1 MTQIRKGNTGQA
13 VRVLQFLF
21 GLKATSSKFDDALDK
36 AIRAFQSRVK
46 IKVDGICGPI
56 TWGKLAGAQKTIRS
70 GSRGNAVKAAQEILG
85 VAVDGIFG
93 PITAGA
99 VKALQKA
106 GGLKEDGVIGPV
118 TWKYL
123 LTVHDPAGAVKP
135 PPAQPIDFK
144 QYDSRWAKLPY
155 TVNPKAS
162 PPQTIKSSGCG
173 PTAAADIVA
182 ALFNP
187 KITPVEMCKAAVDRG
202 YRTRSSGTSR
212 AFFDWLA
219 TQYPF
224 KDYKRTTN
232 TSILTAALMSG
243 KAWAVALMGP
253 GHFTTGGH
261 YICCYDYDQANNYI
275 HAHDPGSSTRKG
287 ASASVFS
294 KERKEY
300 FIYYF
305 N

>member
-1 MTQIRKGNTGQA
+1 MTQIRKGSTGQA
-13 VRVLQFLF
+13 VRVLQYLLGVTADGKF
-21 GLKATSSKFDDALDK
+21 GPITEQAVRD
-36 AIRAFQSRVK
+36 FQRRMK
-46 IKVDGICGPI
+46 IQVDGIVGPI

-155 TVNPKAS
+155 TVNPKAN
-162 PPQTIKSSGCG
+162 PPQTIRNSGCG
-173 PTAAADIVA
+173 PTAAAGIIA
-182 ALFNP
+182 ALFDP
-187 KITPVEMCKAAVDRG
+187 KITPVEMCDAAVKHG
-202 YRTRSSGTSR
+202 YRTKSSGTSR

-219 TQYPF
+219 KQYPF
-224 KDYKRTTN
+224 KSYKRTTS
-232 TSILTAALMSG
+232 TDTLISALKTG
-243 KAWAVALMGP
+243 RAWAVALMGP
-253 GHFTTGGH
+253 GYWTAGGH
-261 YICCYDYDQANNYI
+261 YICCYAYDATRDYV
-275 HAHDPGSSTRKG
+275 HVHDPGSSTRKG
-287 ASASVFS
+287 S
-294 KERKEY
+294 KADIFRKQRKEY

-305 N
+305 